1 MNKLFYKKFLDKD
14 DLNIIIE
21 IENRFHFRFIYIV
34 RETQSMKKALF
45 IILAFALVALAA
57 CSNDTTSK
65 VTTNNTK
72 ETNDSKEVN
81 LYTARH
87 YDVDDQLYAKFEEE
101 TGIKVNVIKGE
112 ADELLERI
120 KREGDATQAD
130 LFLTADAG
138 RLYRAK
144 DAGLLQPVSSD
155 VLDEQIPSN
164 FQDKDQMWYGLT
176 KRARVMVYN
185 KETVKPEELSTYEA
199 LTDDKWKGRILIR
212 GSENV
217 YNQSL
222 LASFIEINGEEK
234 AKEWAA
240 GLVANFARD
249 PEGGDRD
256 QAKAIAAG
264 IGDVAIMNTYY
275 FGQML
280 NSEDPE
286 EVKVAEK
293 LGVFFPNQ
301 ETNGT
306 HVNVSGAGVVK
317 AAKNK
322 ENAIKLLEFLSS
334 PESQGTFAEANY
346 EYPVNESVEP
356 SELLK
361 SWGEFKEQDIP
372 LSALGENNAKS
383 ILIFNEVGWK

>member
-1 MNKLFYKKFLDKD
+1 
-14 DLNIIIE
+14 
-21 IENRFHFRFIYIV
+21 
-34 RETQSMKKALF
+34 MKKALLLVLS
-45 IILAFALVALAA
+45 LALLVLTA
-57 CSNDTTSK
+57 CGNDKASKNTASNEE
-65 VTTNNTK
+65 K
-72 ETNDSKEVN
+72 ETNESKEVN

-87 YDVDDQLYAKFEEE
+87 YDVDDELYAKFEEE

-120 KREGDATQAD
+120 KREGDATEAD

-144 DAGLLQPVSSD
+144 ADDLLQTVSSD
-155 VLDEQIPSN
+155 VLDEQVPAN

-176 KRARVMVYN
+176 KRARVIVYN
-185 KETVKPEELSTYEA
+185 KETVKPEDLSTYEA
-199 LTDDKWKGRILIR
+199 LTEDQWKGRVLIR

-222 LASFIEINGEEK
+222 LASFIKIEGEEK

-264 IGDVAIMNTYY
+264 VGDVAIMNTYY

-286 EVKVAEK
+286 EVKVAEG
-293 LGVFFPNQ
+293 LGLFFPNQ
-301 ETNGT
+301 DTTGT

-317 AAKNK
+317 SAKNK
-322 ENAIKLLEFLSS
+322 DNAIKLLEFLSA
-334 PESQGTFAEANY
+334 PEAQGTFAEANY

-356 SELLK
+356 TELLK

-372 LSALGENNAKS
+372 LSVLGDNNAKS

>member
-1 MNKLFYKKFLDKD
+1 
-14 DLNIIIE
+14 
-21 IENRFHFRFIYIV
+21 V
-34 RETQSMKKALF
+34 KKALL
-45 IILAFALVALAA
+45 IVLTLALLALTA
-57 CSNDTTSK
+57 CGNDTTTK
-65 VTTNNTK
+65 TTTNNEPK
-72 ETNDSKEVN
+72 ETADSKEVN

-87 YDVDDQLYAKFEEE
+87 YDVDDTLYAKFEEE
-101 TGIKVNVIKGE
+101 TGIKVNLIKGE

-120 KREGDATQAD
+120 KREGDATKAD

-138 RLYRAK
+138 RLFRAK
-144 DAGLLQPVSSD
+144 DAGLLQPVSSK
-155 VLDEQIPSN
+155 VLDEQIPTN
-164 FQDKDQMWYGLT
+164 FQDSDKMWYGLT

-185 KETVKPEELSTYEA
+185 KENVKPEELTTYEA
-199 LTDDKWKGRILIR
+199 LTEDKWKGRILIR

-222 LASFIEINGEEK
+222 LASFIEINGEEE
-234 AKEWAA
+234 AKEWAS

-275 FGQML
+275 LGQML

-286 EVKVAEK
+286 EVKVAEG
-293 LGVFFPNQ
+293 LGIFFPNQ
-301 ETNGT
+301 ETTGT

-317 AAKNK
+317 SAKNK
-322 ENAIKLLEFLSS
+322 DNAIKLLEFLSA
-334 PESQGTFAEANY
+334 PEAQGTFAEANY
-346 EYPVNESVEP
+346 EYPVNESVE
-356 SELLK
+356 STELLK
-361 SWGEFKEQDIP
+361 SWGEFKEQDIS
-372 LSALGENNAKS
+372 LSVLGDNNAKS

>member
-1 MNKLFYKKFLDKD
+1 
-14 DLNIIIE
+14 
-21 IENRFHFRFIYIV
+21 
-34 RETQSMKKALF
+34 MKKLLSF
-45 IILAFALVALAA
+45 LLVLGTLVVLAA
-57 CSNDTTSK
+57 CGSSTTEES
-65 VTTNNTK
+65 
-72 ETNDSKEVN
+72 ETSGDEASGNEVN

-87 YDVDDQLYAKFEEE
+87 YDVDDELYKKFEEE

-138 RLYRAK
+138 RLHRAK
-144 DAGLLQPVSSD
+144 EDGILQSVSSD
-155 VLDEQIPSN
+155 VLDEQVPAN
-164 FQDKDQMWYGLT
+164 FQDEDQVWYGLT
-176 KRARVMVYN
+176 KRARVIMYD
-185 KETVKPEELSTYEA
+185 KEKVDPSELSTYEA
-199 LTDDKWKGRILIR
+199 LAEDEWAGRVLIR
-212 GSENV
+212 SSENI

-222 LASFIEINGEEK
+222 FASLIELNGEEE

-240 GLVANFARD
+240 GMVDNFARD

-264 IGDVAIMNTYY
+264 VGDVAIMNTYY
-275 FGQML
+275 YGQML

-286 EVKVAEK
+286 EVKVAES

-301 ETNGT
+301 DTTGT

-317 AAKNK
+317 SSKNK
-322 ENAIKLLEFLSS
+322 ENAIQLLEFLSA
-334 PESQGTFAEANY
+334 PEAQETFASANY

-356 SELLK
+356 TELLQ
-361 SWGEFKEQDIP
+361 SWGDFKEQDISM
-372 LSALGENNAKS
+372 SALGENNAQA
-383 ILIFNEVGWK
+383 ILLFNEVGWK

>member
-1 MNKLFYKKFLDKD
+1 
-14 DLNIIIE
+14 
-21 IENRFHFRFIYIV
+21 
-34 RETQSMKKALF
+34 MKKLLFLLIALT
-45 IILAFALVALAA
+45 ALILAA
-57 CSNDTTSK
+57 CGEQAK
-65 VTTNNTK
+65 EK
-72 ETNDSKEVN
+72 ETESNTAAEATDGQEVN

-87 YDVDDQLYAKFEEE
+87 YDVDDELYAKFEEE

-112 ADELLERI
+112 SDELLERI
-120 KREGDATQAD
+120 KREGDATEAD

-144 DAGLLQPVSSD
+144 EDGLLQPVSSEL
-155 VLDEQIPSN
+155 LDEQIPAN
-164 FQDKDQMWYGLT
+164 FQDTDQMWYGLT
-176 KRARVMVYN
+176 KRARAILYN

-199 LTDDKWKGRILIR
+199 LTEDQWNDRVLIR
-212 GSENV
+212 SSDNI

-222 LASFIEINGEEK
+222 LASIIEINGEEK

-240 GLVANFARD
+240 GMVDNFARD

-264 IGDVAIMNTYY
+264 IGDVAVTNSYY
-275 FGQML
+275 YGQML

-286 EVKVAEK
+286 EVKVAES
-293 LGVFFPNQ
+293 LGIFFPNQ
-301 ETNGT
+301 ETTGT

-317 AAKNK
+317 ASPNK
-322 ENAIKLLEFLSS
+322 ENAIKLLEFLSA
-334 PESQGTFAEANY
+334 PEAQETFASANY
-346 EYPVNESVEP
+346 EYPVNENVEP

-372 LSALGENNAKS
+372 LSVLGENNAKS

>member
-1 MNKLFYKKFLDKD
+1 
-14 DLNIIIE
+14 
-21 IENRFHFRFIYIV
+21 
-34 RETQSMKKALF
+34 MKKTLL
-45 IILAFALVALAA
+45 IILTFVLVILAA
-57 CSNDTTSK
+57 CSNDTTTK
-65 VTTNNTK
+65 EATDTK
-72 ETNDSKEVN
+72 ETKESKEVN

-87 YDVDDQLYAKFEEE
+87 YDVDDELYAKFKDE

-138 RLYRAK
+138 RLFRAK
-144 DAGLLQPVSSD
+144 DAGLLQAVSSD
-155 VLDEQIPSN
+155 VLDEQIPAN

-176 KRARVMVYN
+176 KRARVMIYN

-199 LTDDKWKGRILIR
+199 LTEDKWKGRILIR

-286 EVKVAEK
+286 EVKVAQN
-293 LGVFFPNQ
+293 LGIFFPNK
-301 ETNGT
+301 ETTGT

-317 AAKNK
+317 SSKNK
-322 ENAIKLLEFLSS
+322 ENAIKLLEFLSA
-334 PESQGTFAEANY
+334 PESQVTFAEANY
-346 EYPVNESVEP
+346 EYPVNTSVEP

>member
-1 MNKLFYKKFLDKD
+1 M
-14 DLNIIIE
+14 
-21 IENRFHFRFIYIV
+21 R
-34 RETQSMKKALF
+34 KAL
-45 IILAFALVALAA
+45 IMVLILALLALTA
-57 CSNDTTSK
+57 CGNDSTSK
-65 VTTNNTK
+65 TTTNNNPK
-72 ETNDSKEVN
+72 ETADSNEVN

-87 YDVDDQLYAKFEEE
+87 YDVDDTLYAKFEEE
-101 TGIKVNVIKGE
+101 TGIKVNLIKGE

-120 KREGDATQAD
+120 KREGDATKAD

-138 RLYRAK
+138 RLFRAK
-144 DAGLLQPVSSD
+144 DAGLLQPVSSK
-155 VLDEQIPSN
+155 VLDEQIPTN
-164 FQDKDQMWYGLT
+164 FQDSDQMWYGLT

-185 KETVKPEELSTYEA
+185 KENVKPEELSTYEA
-199 LTDDKWKGRILIR
+199 LTEDKWKGRVLIR

-222 LASFIEINGEEK
+222 LASFIEINGEDK
-234 AKEWAA
+234 AKEWAS

-275 FGQML
+275 LGQML

-286 EVKVAEK
+286 EVKVAEG
-293 LGVFFPNQ
+293 LGIFFPNQ
-301 ETNGT
+301 ETTGT

-317 AAKNK
+317 SAKNK
-322 ENAIKLLEFLSS
+322 DNAIKLLEFLSA
-334 PESQGTFAEANY
+334 PDAQGTFAEANY
-346 EYPVNESVEP
+346 EYPVNESVEATD
-356 SELLK
+356 LLK
-361 SWGEFKEQDIP
+361 SWGEFKEQDIS
-372 LSALGENNAKS
+372 LSVLGDNNAKS

>member
-1 MNKLFYKKFLDKD
+1 MRKLLA
-14 DLNIIIE
+14 LIICV
-21 IENRFHFRFIYIV
+21 FV
-34 RETQSMKKALF
+34 M
-45 IILAFALVALAA
+45 ALAA
-57 CSNDTTSK
+57 CGNQSTNEKESTNTKNKETASESK
-65 VTTNNTK
+65 V
-72 ETNDSKEVN
+72 VN

-87 YDVDDQLYAKFEEE
+87 YDVDNELYKKFEEE
-101 TGIKVNVIKGE
+101 TGIKVNLIKGE

-120 KREGDATQAD
+120 KREGDSSQAD

-138 RLYRAK
+138 RLFRAK
-144 DAGLLQPVSSD
+144 EAGVLQPVSSD
-155 VLDEQIPSN
+155 VLDKQIPKK
-164 FQDKDQMWYGLT
+164 FQDEDQMWYGLT
-176 KRARVMVYN
+176 KRARVLLYN
-185 KETVKPEELSTYEA
+185 KDKVKPEELSTYED
-199 LTDDKWKGRILIR
+199 LVDPKWKGRILVR
-212 GSENV
+212 SSESV

-222 LASFIEINGEEK
+222 LASFIELDGEDK

-240 GLVANFARD
+240 GIVKNMAQS

-286 EVKVAEK
+286 EVKVAEE

-301 ETNGT
+301 ETTGA

-317 AAKNK
+317 TAKNK
-322 ENAIKLLEFLSS
+322 DNAIKLLEFLSAK
-334 PESQGTFAEANY
+334 EAQGSFAEANY
-346 EYPVNESVEP
+346 EYPVNEEVEP
-356 SELLK
+356 AELLK

-372 LSALGENNAKS
+372 LSVLGNNNAKA
-383 ILIFNEVGWK
+383 IMIFNEVGWK

>member
-1 MNKLFYKKFLDKD
+1 
-14 DLNIIIE
+14 
-21 IENRFHFRFIYIV
+21 
-34 RETQSMKKALF
+34 MKKALF
-45 IILAFALVALAA
+45 LILSFTLLVLTA
-57 CSNDTTSK
+57 CGNDQATKTSDTK
-65 VTTNNTK
+65 EVK
-72 ETNDSKEVN
+72 ETNESMEVN

-87 YDVDDQLYAKFEEE
+87 YDVDDELYAKFTEE

-120 KREGDATQAD
+120 KREGDATAAD

-138 RLYRAK
+138 RLFRAK
-144 DAGLLQPVSSD
+144 DDGLLQAVSSD
-155 VLDEQIPSN
+155 ILDEQIPSN
-164 FQDKDQMWYGLT
+164 FQDEDQMWYGLT
-176 KRARVMVYN
+176 KRARVIVYN
-185 KETVKPEELSTYEA
+185 KETVKPEDLSTYEA
-199 LTDDKWKGRILIR
+199 LTEDQWKSRVLIR
-212 GSENV
+212 GSENI

-222 LASFIEINGEEK
+222 LASFVEIEGEEK

-275 FGQML
+275 LGQML
-280 NSEDPE
+280 NSEDTE
-286 EVKVAEK
+286 EVNVAES

-301 ETNGT
+301 DTTGT

-317 AAKNK
+317 TAKNK
-322 ENAIKLLEFLSS
+322 QNAVKLLEFLSA
-334 PESQGTFAEANY
+334 PEAQGEFAEANY

-356 SELLK
+356 TELLK
-361 SWGEFKEQDIP
+361 SWGEFKEQDIS
-372 LSALGENNAKS
+372 LSALGNHNAKS